1 MTNTPEAT
9 APTPTTTNLS
19 TATDRT
25 TKSGRTNANAP
36 GSTTTPGNTNAAGTP
51 APTARPTR
59 VEGRSRLAVAGS
71 VTVVAVAWWAVLTQ
85 AFNITL
91 AAKQGSTIH
100 IGAPS
105 VLVAS
110 LAISLAA
117 WALLAVLEHNTPAA
131 RKAWTITATIACA
144 LSLTSPL
151 TAGIGIGAKLGLAS
165 LHLVVGSLIILGLRR
180 TALSTEARCTPTA

>member
-1 MTNTPEAT
+1 MPPRPGSFNPYAMPNTPRTT
-9 APTPTTTNLS
+9 AVNPTTNS
-19 TATDRT
+19 T
-25 TKSGRTNANAP
+25 TKPTDTKAADTKP
-36 GSTTTPGNTNAAGTP
+36 ADTKAAG
-51 APTARPTR
+51 PTR

-85 AFNITL
+85 AFNLTL
-91 AAKQGSTIH
+91 EAKQGSVIR

-105 VLVAS
+105 VLIAS
-110 LAISLAA
+110 LAMSLAG
-117 WALLAVLEHNTPAA
+117 WALLAILEHNTVAA

-151 TAGIGIGAKLGLAS
+151 TAGIGTGAKLGLAS

-180 TALSTEARCTPTA
+180 TALPTETRCVPTA